1 MILSDIWR
9 SFIATYVKFPG
20 DCLYQTCWNW
30 FIFDSYSK
38 EIKEDFFET
47 RTIGVLATKS
57 VIRRSF
63 PNEVWTPTYCDCSV
77 CLSVCLSKLARV
89 LILMCLTQSLFF
101 QQRTFD
107 THSSLV
113 VIHFI
118 LIVSNTRFYFSLAVV
133 VRTYVYGCYLT
144 CQATRHTRSVHS
156 IIDVRVVSRPILYP
170 GQSIS
175 QSVSQPASLCSCV
188 G

>member
-38 EIKEDFFET
+38 EIKEDFFE
-47 RTIGVLATKS
+47 RLRSPLLGVPFLMKC
-57 VIRRSF
+57 
-63 PNEVWTPTYCDCSV
+63 EHLPTAIV
-77 CLSVCLSKLARV
+77 LSVCLSKLARV

-188 G
+188 D

>member
-1 MILSDIWR
+1 MN
-9 SFIATYVKFPG
+9 TYLLRLF
-20 DCLYQTCWNW
+20 
-30 FIFDSYSK
+30 
-38 EIKEDFFET
+38 
-47 RTIGVLATKS
+47 
-57 VIRRSF
+57 
-63 PNEVWTPTYCDCSV
+63 

-175 QSVSQPASLCSCV
+175 QSASQPVSAAASVKLTHSTRRSFSRQSTLGV
-188 G
+188 SR

>member
-1 MILSDIWR
+1 MN
-9 SFIATYVKFPG
+9 TYLLRLF
-20 DCLYQTCWNW
+20 
-30 FIFDSYSK
+30 
-38 EIKEDFFET
+38 
-47 RTIGVLATKS
+47 
-57 VIRRSF
+57 
-63 PNEVWTPTYCDCSV
+63 

-175 QSVSQPASLCSCV
+175 QSASQPVSAAASIKLTHSTRRSFSRQSTLGV
-188 G
+188 SR